1 MTRTWLLIPVFALL
15 TALGAQV
22 SVPMTPVP
30 MTLQSLAVVAA
41 GLVLGWLGGGAAMGL
56 YLLLG
61 AVGLPVFS
69 DGGAGLD
76 ALTGPTAGY
85 LWSFPI
91 AAAVAGLAPAAK
103 GWRGPTLAMAA
114 ALFAHA
120 MILGLGAA
128 WLARSVGWPE
138 AWGFGVAPFLIG
150 AVVKSAVAVLACAAL
165 RRFRPA

>member
-1 MTRTWLLIPVFALL
+1 MSRTWLLIPVFALL

-41 GLVLGWLGGGAAMGL
+41 GFVLGWRGGAAAMAL

-61 AVGLPVFS
+61 ALGLPVFS

-85 LWSFPI
+85 LWSFPL
-91 AAAVAGLAPAAK
+91 AAALTGLAPHAK
-103 GWRGPTLAMAA
+103 GWRGAALAMGA
-114 ALFAHA
+114 ALLAHA
-120 MILGLGAA
+120 TILGLGAA
-128 WLARSVGWPE
+128 WLARSTGWTE
-138 AWGFGVAPFLIG
+138 AWAFGVSPFLIG
-150 AVVKSAVAVLACAAL
+150 AVVKSAVAVLVCAAL
-165 RRFRPA
+165 GRLRRA

>member
-15 TALGAQV
+15 TALGTQV

-41 GLVLGWLGGGAAMGL
+41 GLVLGWRGGAAAMAL
-56 YLLLG
+56 YLLVG

-85 LWSFPI
+85 LWSFPF
-91 AAAVAGLAPAAK
+91 AAAIAGFAPATK
-103 GWRGPTLAMAA
+103 DWRGIALAMGA
-114 ALFAHA
+114 ALLAHA
-120 MILGLGAA
+120 VILGLGAV
-128 WLARSVGWPE
+128 WLAQSIGWTE
-138 AWGFGVAPFLIG
+138 AVTFGVTPFLIG
-150 AVVKSAVAVLACAAL
+150 AVVKSAAAVAVCAAL
-165 RRFRPA
+165 HRFRRA